1 MKAAAIIAALGIA
14 LIVTMGPDPAS
25 AQTTVVRECGDHYVV
40 TRYNS
45 DGTVKGVWNKQ
56 LSAAGTIYTAG
67 KTWKLVEGNPD
78 RFVSDGGAQL
88 QVVACDATPGSS
100 TRGVQQQGAQG
111 AQATTLVGNTGQTA
125 GLADVDVRFD
135 HAQAFTTGSN
145 SSGYTLTSVELNL
158 RNTGTLATFIVTLH
172 ADSSG
177 TPSTTS
183 LGTLT
188 TTTAL
193 TSNYGLVQFDAAGT
207 GISLDA
213 STTYWVVVDVSA
225 ISADTDIQTTTSDDQ
240 DSGAATG
247 WSIANDRIARAP
259 GATDWSTIG
268 TDQSA
273 VHIRIKGSAKTQTPQ
288 TPPPVFT
295 SGDDGRR
302 VAPGP
307 WISPRVNRADLSG
320 TTVTVSMDKAV
331 RLDEA
336 NYTLAQLA
344 DKFTVWV
351 NEVNQTGRQTIES
364 ASVSGYRVTLKLGS
378 SAPPGARVWVNYSRG
393 PLLDATTSEK
403 RVVGGFSLSPGPWA
417 TPRPNRV
424 YGTATGVVVSMDK
437 PVQLDS
443 DYSDSQIKAAFTVR
457 VNGTAHE
464 PTGVT
469 VSGRDISLTIDDP
482 PADGDKLD
490 VDYTKGP
497 LLDSTGMRIL
507 GFAYF
512 GAGR

>member
-1 MKAAAIIAALGIA
+1 MRAAAIIAALGIA
-14 LIVTMGPDPAS
+14 LIVSMGPSPAS
-25 AQTTVVRECGDHYVV
+25 AQTTVVRECGGQYVV

-56 LSAAGTIYTAG
+56 LSDAGTIYTAG
-67 KTWKLVEGNPD
+67 KTWKLVEGDPD

-88 QVVACDATPGSS
+88 QVVACDAALGSS

-111 AQATTLVGNTGQTA
+111 TQTSTTLVRNTHLA
-125 GLADVDVRFD
+125 GATSVNASQSQR
-135 HAQAFTTGSN
+135 AQAFTTGSN
-145 SSGYTLTSVELNL
+145 ALGYKLTSVKVKLKKASATIGNL
-158 RNTGTLATFIVTLH
+158 WVSINQN
-172 ADSSG
+172 SSG
-177 TPSTTS
+177 VPGTELGRPATS
-183 LGTLT
+183 E
-188 TTTAL
+188 
-193 TSNYGLVQFDAAGT
+193 
-207 GISLDA
+207 SLDIINFRDVVLSA
-213 STTYWVVVDVSA
+213 SGGGIDLDANETYFLVINNASA
-225 ISADTDIQTTTSDDQ
+225 VQIGTQQ
-240 DSGAATG
+240 NNGESGAAG
-247 WSIANDRIARAP
+247 WSIADNRLNGGP
-259 GATDWSTIG
+259 SWSTTNTSTFSVVLEVVG
-268 TDQSA
+268 Y
-273 VHIRIKGSAKTQTPQ
+273 AKTATV
-288 TPPPVFT
+288 TPPPTTTTPPPRFT

-320 TTVTVSMDKAV
+320 KTVTVSMDKAV
-331 RLDEA
+331 RLDDA

-351 NEVNQTGRQTIES
+351 NGDRQAVVG
-364 ASVSGYRVTLKLGS
+364 ASVSGYRVELDLGS
-378 SAPPGARVWVNYSRG
+378 SFEAPAGARVAVNYARG
-393 PLLDATTSEK
+393 PLLDDATGNT
-403 RVVGGFSLSPGPWA
+403 VGGFSLSPGPWT

-443 DYSDSQIKAAFTVR
+443 DYSDSRIKAAFTVR
-457 VNGTAHE
+457 VNGTAYE
-464 PTGVT
+464 PTGVS
-469 VSGRDISLTIDDP
+469 VSGRDISLEIESP

-497 LLDSTGMRIL
+497 LQDSTGMRIL